1 MTRRLTLFRR
11 RNGATLPTVGPHPQ
25 VAVDWQTGIDAA
37 PPLDAIKQSNYPG
50 RIIVDRPTVDFEP
63 HVASVEGSQSGL
75 FRPDTVVDGWSTKDL
90 CVRAATTRGDAHRL
104 EGSPRQ
110 DDFAL
115 THHAGT
121 GSVVIAVADGVSS
134 ARDSHFGASAV
145 CRYALSTVRDA
156 MDLDHEPDW
165 TELVKG
171 AAWTLVELAR
181 HRLGETAEPH
191 VAQRLFATTLTVALI
206 VPTGS
211 HTSKVSG
218 VCVGDSA
225 AWLLRA
231 SELSRI
237 GGGKSAQ
244 SPDEP
249 FSSLVA
255 ALPAVPSSLN
265 IFESELLTGDA
276 LLVMSDGVGDP
287 LGDGTGLLGD
297 LLRHQLKLPPP
308 LLQMARIAD
317 FSRETF
323 NDDRTL
329 AAIWQLDGGT
339 FGHGPGS

>member
-1 MTRRLTLFRR
+1 MTRRLMFLRR
-11 RNGATLPTVGPHPQ
+11 RNGPPTF
-25 VAVDWQTGIDAA
+25 DAA
-37 PPLDAIKQSNYPG
+37 QPSDAIKQSSYPG
-50 RIIVDRPTVDFEP
+50 RIIIDRPTVDFEP
-63 HVASVEGSQSGL
+63 RVASVEGSQRGS
-75 FRPDTVVDGWSTKDL
+75 FRPDTVVDGWSTKGL
-90 CVRAATTRGDAHRL
+90 CVRAAAIRGDAHRI

-115 THHAGT
+115 AHHAGT

-145 CRYALSTVRDA
+145 CRYALSTVLDA
-156 MDLDHEPDW
+156 MDLDHEPNW
-165 TELVKG
+165 TGLIKG

-181 HRLGETAEPH
+181 RRLGETTDPR
-191 VAQRLFATTLTVALI
+191 VAQRLFATTLTVALA

-211 HTSKVSG
+211 RTSKISG

-231 SELSRI
+231 SELTCI
-237 GGGKSAQ
+237 GGGKMSQ

-249 FSSLVA
+249 FSSLVT
-255 ALPAVPSSLN
+255 ALPAVPTSLD

-276 LLVMSDGVGDP
+276 LLVMSDGVGDS

-297 LLRHQLKLPPP
+297 LLKHQLRLPPP

-329 AAIWQLDGGT
+329 AVIWQLDGVT
-339 FGHGPGS
+339 VGHGPGS